1 MLARCLASLLTFSCL
16 ALKSSSACCC
26 TRKYASEFCRD
37 FLSPSASCR
46 NTADWCLSA
55 CSWDWRSRSD
65 SGSEFEE
72 LVPAVLASNSNTTS
86 TQDCGV
92 FSLSTRS
99 FYHLSWRPTGFS
111 RYIQVTVARVSRNSP
126 PQSLSEPALWYFL
139 CIRNI
144 HGSLCLLALHY
155 FLYHCIVGCSSPIF
169 CLHTTRETS
178 RHITCLACSIRNS
191 FW

>member
-1 MLARCLASLLTFSCL
+1 MLARCLARLLTFSSL
-16 ALKSSSACCC
+16 ALKFSSTCCC

-37 FLSPSASCR
+37 FLSPSASYR
-46 NTADWCLSA
+46 STADWCLSA

-99 FYHLSWRPTGFS
+99 FLSPFLETNRVVSLSWTLSALLSLPLHSGVLFS
-111 RYIQVTVARVSRNSP
+111 NILFAYYKRNK
-126 PQSLSEPALWYFL
+126 QTHHRFSL
-139 CIRNI
+139 
-144 HGSLCLLALHY
+144 
-155 FLYHCIVGCSSPIF
+155 
-169 CLHTTRETS
+169 
-178 RHITCLACSIRNS
+178 
-191 FW
+191 

>member
-46 NTADWCLSA
+46 STADWCLSA

-86 TQDCGV
+86 TQDYGV

-99 FYHLSWRPTGFS
+99 FLSPFLETNRVVSLSWTLSALLSLPLHSGVLFS
-111 RYIQVTVARVSRNSP
+111 NILFAYYKRNK
-126 PQSLSEPALWYFL
+126 QTHHMFSL
-139 CIRNI
+139 
-144 HGSLCLLALHY
+144 
-155 FLYHCIVGCSSPIF
+155 
-169 CLHTTRETS
+169 
-178 RHITCLACSIRNS
+178 
-191 FW
+191 

>member
-26 TRKYASEFCRD
+26 TRKYASEFCRA

-46 NTADWCLSA
+46 ITSDRCLSTW
-55 CSWDWRSRSD
+55 SWDSRSRTD

-72 LVPAVLASNSNTTS
+72 LVPAVESVTRTLH
-86 TQDCGV
+86 QDRTLG
-92 FSLSTRS
+92 LSQCLQYS
-99 FYHLSWRPTGFS
+99 FYQLSWRPTGMS
-111 RYIQVTVARVSRNSP
+111 HY
-126 PQSLSEPALWYFL
+126 LEPY
-139 CIRNI
+139 
-144 HGSLCLLALHY
+144 LHY

-178 RHITCLACSIRNS
+178 RHITGLACSIRNS

>member
-26 TRKYASEFCRD
+26 TRKYASEFYRD

-46 NTADWCLSA
+46 STADWCLSA

-72 LVPAVLASNSNTTS
+72 LVPAVLPSNSNTTS

-99 FYHLSWRPTGFS
+99 FLSPFLETNRVVSLSWTLSTLLSLPLHNGVLFS
-111 RYIQVTVARVSRNSP
+111 
-126 PQSLSEPALWYFL
+126 
-139 CIRNI
+139 NI
-144 HGSLCLLALHY
+144 LLA
-155 FLYHCIVGCSSPIF
+155 FDK
-169 CLHTTRETS
+169 
-178 RHITCLACSIRNS
+178 RNKQTHHKFS
-191 FW
+191 M

>member
-1 MLARCLASLLTFSCL
+1 MLARCLESLFTFSCL

-46 NTADWCLSA
+46 STADWCLSA

-72 LVPAVLASNSNTTS
+72 LVPVVLASNSNTTS
-86 TQDCGV
+86 TQDYGV

-99 FYHLSWRPTGFS
+99 FYHLSWRPTG
-111 RYIQVTVARVSRNSP
+111 
-126 PQSLSEPALWYFL
+126 LSHYLEPY
-139 CIRNI
+139 
-144 HGSLCLLALHY
+144 LHY

-178 RHITCLACSIRNS
+178 RHITGLACSIPNS

>member
-46 NTADWCLSA
+46 STADWCLST
-55 CSWDWRSRSD
+55 CSWDWISWSD

-72 LVPAVLASNSNTTS
+72 LVPAVLASNSNTTQRRTMGFS
-86 TQDCGV
+86 HCLQD
-92 FSLSTRS
+92 R
-99 FYHLSWRPTGFS
+99 FYHLSWRPTG
-111 RYIQVTVARVSRNSP
+111 
-126 PQSLSEPALWYFL
+126 LSHYLEPY
-139 CIRNI
+139 
-144 HGSLCLLALHY
+144 LHY
-155 FLYHCIVGCSSPIF
+155 FLYHCLVGCSSPIF
-169 CLHTTRETS
+169 CLHTTREIS
-178 RHITCLACSIRNS
+178 RHITCLACSIPNW

>member
-26 TRKYASEFCRD
+26 TRKYTSEFCRD
-37 FLSPSASCR
+37 FISPSTSCR
-46 NTADWCLSA
+46 STADWCLSA

-65 SGSEFEE
+65 SGSKFEE
-72 LVPAVLASNSNTTS
+72 LVPAILASNSNTTS
-86 TQDCGV
+86 TQDYGV

-99 FYHLSWRPTGFS
+99 FLSP
-111 RYIQVTVARVSRNSP
+111 
-126 PQSLSEPALWYFL
+126 SLETNRLSHYLEPY
-139 CIRNI
+139 
-144 HGSLCLLALHY
+144 LHY

-169 CLHTTRETS
+169 CSHSTRETR
-178 RHITCLACSIRNS
+178 RHITGLACSIRNS

>member
-1 MLARCLASLLTFSCL
+1 MLARCLAILLTFSCL
-16 ALKSSSACCC
+16 ALKSSSTCCC
-26 TRKYASEFCRD
+26 IRKYASEFCRD

-46 NTADWCLSA
+46 STADWCLSA
-55 CSWDWRSRSD
+55 CSWDWRSQSD

-99 FYHLSWRPTGFS
+99 FLSPFLRPTG
-111 RYIQVTVARVSRNSP
+111 
-126 PQSLSEPALWYFL
+126 LSHYLEPY
-139 CIRNI
+139 
-144 HGSLCLLALHY
+144 LHY

-178 RHITCLACSIRNS
+178 RHITGLACSIRNS